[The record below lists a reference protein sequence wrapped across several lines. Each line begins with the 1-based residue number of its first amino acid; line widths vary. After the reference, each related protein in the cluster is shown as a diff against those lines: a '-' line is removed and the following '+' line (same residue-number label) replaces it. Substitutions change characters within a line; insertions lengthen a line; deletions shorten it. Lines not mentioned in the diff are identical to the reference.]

1 MIDSTMNW
9 NRTTKLIIASVLAAG
24 LIASAIVI
32 AMPVAT
38 AVPPMK
44 GSQMANITG
53 SVSVKDAIKNFIKEN
68 QKVTFSQ
75 ASQTAESQINNGT
88 VAAGRL
94 GITQGYLVYTFLVLD
109 SGNETASKVIIDAGN
124 GQVLHTSEAHAM
136 KGFGFMHGE
145 GKGGHWND
153 HRMVGGMWLDH
164 KNLGENQTMNDR
176 R

>member
-9 NRTTKLIIASVLAAG
+9 NRTTKLIIAYVLAAG
-24 LIASAIVI
+24 LIASAIVTV
-32 AMPVAT
+32 MPVAT

-75 ASQTAESQINNGT
+75 ASQTAESQVNNGT
-88 VAAGRL
+88 VVAGRL
-94 GITQGYLVYTFLVLD
+94 GIAQGYLVYTFLVLD

-145 GKGGHWND
+145 GKGEHWKD
-153 HRMVGGMWLDH
+153 HRMGGGMWLDQ
-164 KNLGENQTMNDR
+164 KNLGENQTLYDR

>member
-9 NRTTKLIIASVLAAG
+9 NRRTKLVIAYVLVAG
-24 LIASAIVI
+24 LMASAMVTV
-32 AMPVAT
+32 MPVAT

-53 SVSVKDAIKNFIKEN
+53 SVNVKDAIKNFINES

-75 ASQTAESQINNGT
+75 ASQTAESQVNNGT
-88 VAAGRL
+88 VVAGRL
-94 GITQGYLVYTFLVLD
+94 GVTQGYLVYTFLVFN
-109 SGNETASKVIIDAGN
+109 SGNETASKVIVDAGN

-136 KGFGFMHGE
+136 KGFDFMHGE

-153 HRMVGGMWLDH
+153 HKMGGAMWLH
-164 KNLGENQTMNDR
+164 QKNPGENQTMYDR